1 MSLLRRW
8 FDPIRSRWFFNRPYR
23 QRHLSSDE
31 GLVVYLRFDDAYSYL
46 IIQLL
51 AQLQDLLVEE
61 LKPIQI
67 VVGTAPSDFPNQL
80 SALDWQNY
88 SIQDASTL
96 AKQHG
101 FTFELHVTPPSD
113 ALIQQ
118 AIEILQKSPLTG
130 NDYLHLLQ
138 DVFHMLWQDQRGKL
152 KTLHQMA
159 ITRFEHK
166 NRHVQYPIS
175 FTEDTVTSAYIQ
187 FGGKKYRA
195 IDDFLRFTRRL
206 KRQKLLVGEPIFLI
220 NHIEWGEHL
229 INDPEVLADIQALQA
244 ELDIYVILEDPVTWL
259 ILAYIKREL
268 ADYYNITLRVHPI
281 PFQGHDQF
289 DWSLIAR
296 LSKRTDVKI
305 APFCRP
311 TANAVNMMAWALFSV
326 EPEARAELALHL
338 LEECWCRGLDPEYPP
353 HFAKMMDKFPEVLGQ
368 LPNLPHTETL
378 LQENLQQCIDYHQ
391 PDTPVFILHIGEQKH
406 VFNSLYRVWQIE
418 SLLAGALDEG

>member
-23 QRHLSSDE
+23 QRHLSSEE

-51 AQLQDLLVEE
+51 AQLQDLLVEP

-67 VVGTAPSDFPNQL
+67 IIGSQTGELPNQL
-80 SALDWQNY
+80 SELDWQYY
-88 SIQDASTL
+88 SIQDAAIL

-101 FTFELHVTPPSD
+101 FTFDTHVIPPTEE
-113 ALIQQ
+113 LIQQ
-118 AIEILQKSPLTG
+118 AIDVLQCSLLTG

-138 DVFHMLWQDQRGKL
+138 DVFHMLWQNQRGKL

-159 ITRFEHK
+159 SARALRQNTS
-166 NRHVQYPIS
+166 VQYPIR
-175 FTEDTVTSAYIQ
+175 FTDEEVVGAFIQ

-206 KRQKLLVGEPIFLI
+206 KRQKLLTGEPIFLI

-229 INDPEVLADIQALQA
+229 VNDPEVLADIQALQA
-244 ELDIYVILEDPVTWL
+244 ELDLYVVLEDPITWL

-268 ADYYNITLRVHPI
+268 ADYYNITLRVHALPY
-281 PFQGHDQF
+281 QGNDQF
-289 DWSLIAR
+289 DWGMVSR
-296 LSKRTDVKI
+296 LSKRTDVNI

-311 TANAVNMMAWALFSV
+311 TVNAVNTMAWALFNV
-326 EPEARAELALHL
+326 DIEDRAELL
-338 LEECWCRGLDPEYPP
+338 LQLLQACWCEGLDPEYKP
-353 HFAKMMDKFPEVLGQ
+353 HLSQMLQDYPEILDQPV
-368 LPNLPHTETL
+368 NIEATEAL
-378 LQENLQQCIDYHQ
+378 LQENLQQSVDYRQ
-391 PDTPVFILHIGEQKH
+391 PDTPVFILHIGEQKY